1 MQCPLKVRNQ
11 EGKRIHV
18 SYYVFVKNSPNR
30 FRITSTSI
38 SFALKQHCQETNK
51 KVLTFLDEFCLGK
64 ISLHL
69 DVLIFY
75 C

>member
-1 MQCPLKVRNQ
+1 MSSENQ
-11 EGKRIHV
+11 KSGGKRIHL
-18 SYYVFVKNSPNR
+18 SYHVFVKNSPNR

-38 SFALKQHCQETNK
+38 SSALKQHCQETNK